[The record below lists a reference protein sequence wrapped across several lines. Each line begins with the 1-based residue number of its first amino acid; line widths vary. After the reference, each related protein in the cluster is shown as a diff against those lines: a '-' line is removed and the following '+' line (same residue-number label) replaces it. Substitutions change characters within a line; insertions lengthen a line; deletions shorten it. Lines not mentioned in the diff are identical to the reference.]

1 MVLLALPPIAV
12 LSTESTSS
20 TQIMCESCDSNSA
33 SNNIERRRFLRLAG
47 LSAGAL
53 LLASALPHQALQA
66 AEKNSTPP
74 KPKNVISPDEAL
86 KRLMQGNERYV
97 SGNSE
102 THDFKDEREA
112 LVSGQNPFVAV
123 LSCSDSRI
131 APEYAFDTAR
141 GDLFSIRVAGNFV
154 TDEGLASLEYGVA
167 VLATPL
173 ILVLGHER
181 CGAIEA
187 GVKAVKDHTVFP
199 GHIPRL
205 TDALKPTV
213 EQAIKQP
220 GDLVANAT
228 AQNIK
233 NSVERLKEATP
244 LLTDALGQGKL
255 KIVGGI
261 YRLATGKV
269 ELIA

>member
-1 MVLLALPPIAV
+1 
-12 LSTESTSS
+12 
-20 TQIMCESCDSNSA
+20 MCESCDSNSA
-33 SNNIERRRFLRLAG
+33 ANANERRRFLRLAG
-47 LSAGAL
+47 WGAGAL
-53 LLASALPHQALQA
+53 LLASALPSRLTQA
-66 AEKNSTPP
+66 AEITSAPP

-86 KRLMQGNERYV
+86 KRLMAGNERYV

-141 GDLFSIRVAGNFV
+141 GDLFAVRLAGNFV

-167 VLATPL
+167 VLGAPL
-173 ILVLGHER
+173 ILVLGHEH

-199 GHIPRL
+199 GKIPAL
-205 TDALKPTV
+205 TDALKSAI
-213 EQAIKQP
+213 EQASSHP
-220 GDLVANAT
+220 GDLVENAT
-228 AQNIK
+228 VQNIK
-233 NSVERLKEATP
+233 NSIERLKQATP
-244 LLTDALGQGKL
+244 LLSDALSKGQL

-269 ELIA
+269 ELVA

>member
-1 MVLLALPPIAV
+1 
-12 LSTESTSS
+12 
-20 TQIMCESCDSNSA
+20 MCESCDSGSVSTVNH
-33 SNNIERRRFLRLAG
+33 RRHFLRLAG
-47 LSAGAL
+47 LGAGAL
-53 LLASALPHQALQA
+53 LMAGVLPGRLLQA
-66 AEKNSTPP
+66 AETTSAPP

-86 KRLMQGNERYV
+86 KRLMAGNERYV
-97 SGNSE
+97 TGHSK
-102 THDFKDEREA
+102 THNFKDEREA

-141 GDLFSIRVAGNFV
+141 GDLFAIRVAGNFV
-154 TDEGLASLEYGVA
+154 TDEGLASIEYGVA
-167 VLATPL
+167 VLGAPL

-187 GVKAVKDHTVFP
+187 GIKAVKDHTVFP
-199 GHIPRL
+199 GHIPKL
-205 TDALKPTV
+205 TDALKSSIEAV
-213 EQAIKQP
+213 IKQP
-220 GDLVANAT
+220 GELVENAT
-228 AQNIK
+228 VQNIK
-233 NSVERLKEATP
+233 NSVDVLRNATP
-244 LLTDALGQGKL
+244 LLTDALDKGKL

>member
-1 MVLLALPPIAV
+1 
-12 LSTESTSS
+12 
-20 TQIMCESCDSNSA
+20 MCESCDSNSA
-33 SNNIERRRFLRLAG
+33 SKLNDRRHFLRVAG
-47 LSAGAL
+47 LGAGTL
-53 LLASALPHQALQA
+53 LLAGVLPDRIIQA
-66 AEKNSTPP
+66 AEKTAAPP
-74 KPKNVISPDEAL
+74 KPKNVINPDEAL
-86 KRLMQGNERYV
+86 ERLMKGNERYV
-97 SGNSE
+97 SGDSE

-141 GDLFSIRVAGNFV
+141 GDLFAIRVAGNFV

-167 VLATPL
+167 VLGAPL
-173 ILVLGHER
+173 ILVLGHES

-187 GVKAVKDHTVFP
+187 GIKAVKDHTVFP
-199 GHIPRL
+199 GQIPKL
-205 TDALKPTV
+205 TDALKPSIETV
-213 EQAIKQP
+213 LNQP
-220 GDLVANAT
+220 GDLVENAT
-228 AQNIK
+228 VQNVK
-233 NSVERLKEATP
+233 NSVERLKKAAP
-244 LLTDALGQGKL
+244 LLNDALGKGTL